1 MLTIDPD
8 KVCHIIVKARA
19 FDAQI
24 GLGDPTEET
33 GASFDGPPDGIDGD
47 LDDATQEELAAFVA
61 GLNEDEQIELVA
73 LTWVGRGSFAK
84 EDWAEAMRDAR
95 HAHNTRTADY
105 LLGLPLLGDY
115 LADGL
120 AEFGL
125 SCDE

>member
-1 MLTIDPD
+1 MFTIDPD

-19 FDAQI
+19 LDAQM

-33 GASFDGPPDGIDGD
+33 GASYDGPGELGGAV
-47 LDDATQEELAAFVA
+47 DDATQEELAAFIA
-61 GLNEDEQIELVA
+61 GLNEDEQVELVA

-84 EDWAEAMRDAR
+84 EEWAEVVREAR
-95 HAHNTRTADY
+95 HAHNARTADY

-120 AEFGL
+120 AEFGHG
-125 SCDE
+125 CDG